1 MGGRVSHLGLAVDSI
16 LEKPGRR
23 PQLAVLLAHGLQLRV
38 SDPPVQVANVERG
51 HRVLRHVRCP
61 FYHRGG
67 ILARWR
73 LVLVEGLHVDS
84 RLVVLQRRRRHGH
97 RLLARGDVLDV
108 VVEAVIRHLA
118 DRVAAW
124 PTCRVGDTYGTR
136 VQIIAQQEH
145 GRLGPE

>member
-1 MGGRVSHLGLAVDSI
+1 MGGRVSHLGLAVDSV

-108 VVEAVIRHLA
+108 VVEAVIRHVA
-118 DRVAAW
+118 DRVADLSSGGHLRNEGEGMNMS
-124 PTCRVGDTYGTR
+124 CD
-136 VQIIAQQEH
+136 
-145 GRLGPE
+145 